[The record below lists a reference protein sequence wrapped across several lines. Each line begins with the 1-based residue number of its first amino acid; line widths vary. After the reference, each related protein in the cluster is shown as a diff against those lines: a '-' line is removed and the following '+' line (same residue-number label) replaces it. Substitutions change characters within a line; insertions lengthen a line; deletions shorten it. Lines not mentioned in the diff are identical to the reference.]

1 MPPIYPFGWPQTA
14 HESAVTEL
22 PALNQVGGKGWSL
35 MRMAQAGLAV
45 PPGLVL
51 GVDFFAAWIDELQAT
66 PEWQAFLAANA
77 SQLGAA
83 CDALKARAAGLKLA
97 DEQRRA
103 LAGLMTAF
111 APDALFAVRSSS
123 PEEDLEGASFAGAYE
138 TVLGVRADGLE
149 DAIRRA
155 FASCLDSRI
164 VVYKQ
169 QHGFDVRQPRIAVIV
184 QQQIQAETAGV
195 GFSLNPL
202 SNDFDQA
209 MISANWGLGESVVAG
224 LASPDLYVIDKL
236 GPRLVERTLGRKE
249 LAILA
254 EPEGGTREA
263 PNYRSQAWT
272 LSESQALELAEMLG
286 RLESLYQQPIDI
298 EWAFAEGK
306 LYLLQARPI
315 TSHMPLPAELLTLP
329 GAPKR
334 LYGDFTIS
342 IQGIFEP
349 MSVLGTDFFRY
360 LVRGLVTELLGHD
373 NSDRIETA
381 LLFAS
386 TGRIYFNFSN
396 LLALAGEDKIVAL
409 LKNVD
414 GLAAAIMAELDAAP
428 YVNADFEKGALLRDL
443 FAHIPGRAL
452 LALESGL
459 MPEHARQG
467 AERSAE
473 KFQRLL
479 AELAAEDLPLDAFG
493 KKLGEQMG
501 HLLGGEFLPPIAL
514 SRVAIAQLAGFF
526 AHADEQTR
534 ASLQRLDRSLPHNVT
549 IEMGLELENL
559 ARLLH
564 SPLPDG
570 PAEFAAR
577 IAEGRL
583 PPAFLT
589 AWQAFLIR
597 YGHRGP
603 REIDAAA
610 PRYREQPEMLLA
622 QILQLAQLPDAS
634 AGPKAIYQQSQRE
647 RQAAYEALLAQVQ
660 AQGWLQAKKFETLYR
675 IVETLGGYR
684 ERPKFELVKGMA
696 LCRTKVLAVAA
707 GLVSAG
713 RLDQP
718 EQAFDLTLADLARG
732 QREPDLD
739 LRALA
744 AERRRPI
751 DRLARLPRLP
761 QIFDS
766 RGRIFE
772 APHAPAGPGEL
783 SGQAISAGAVKGRVK
798 VLHSP
803 NQKPLLPGEILVAR
817 ATDPGWT
824 PLFVNAAAIVLEV
837 GGLLQH
843 GALVAREYGKPCVAG
858 VDQATDKLH
867 DGQLVEVDGS
877 AGVIRLLETEGGVS
891 DSSVSPGFND
901 KQSSANMSF

>member
-1 MPPIYPFGWPQTA
+1 MQQIYTFGLA
-14 HESAVTEL
+14 ESVQESPSSQL
-22 PALNQVGGKGWSL
+22 PALAQVGGKGWSL
-35 MRMAQAGLAV
+35 MRMAEAGLAV

-51 GVDFFAAWIDELQAT
+51 GVAFFAGWIAELQAT
-66 PEWQAFLAANA
+66 SEWQAFLSA
-77 SQLGAA
+77 STSRLASA

-97 DEQRRA
+97 AGQRQA
-103 LAGLMTAF
+103 LAEPMQSF
-111 APDALFAVRSSS
+111 APDSLFAVRSSS

-169 QHGFDVRQPRIAVIV
+169 QHGFDARQPRIAVIV

-224 LASPDLYVIDKL
+224 LASPDLYVLDKL
-236 GPRLVERTLGRKE
+236 GPRLLERRRGRKE
-249 LAILA
+249 LAILP
-254 EPEGGTREA
+254 EPDGGTREA
-263 PNYRSQAWT
+263 QNYRSREWT
-272 LSESQALELAEMLG
+272 LSEAQALELAEMLS
-286 RLESLYQQPIDI
+286 RLESLYQKPIDI
-298 EWAFAEGK
+298 EWAFAGGK

-381 LLFAS
+381 ILFAT

-396 LLALAGEDKIVAL
+396 LLALAGQAKIVAL

-414 GLAAAIMAELDAAP
+414 GLAAAIMADLDAAP
-428 YVNADFEKGALLRDL
+428 YLNTAFEKGALLRDL
-443 FAHIPGRAL
+443 LAHIPGRAL

-459 MPEHARQG
+459 MPEQARQG

-473 KFQRLL
+473 KFQHLL
-479 AELAAEDLPLDAFG
+479 AELAGEDLPLDAFG
-493 KKLGEQMG
+493 KELGEKMG

-526 AHADEQTR
+526 ADAEGGIADQRTR
-534 ASLQRLDRSLPHNVT
+534 AYLQRLDRSLPHNVT

-564 SPLPDG
+564 SPLPEG
-570 PAEFAAR
+570 PAALAAR

-583 PPAFLT
+583 PQAFLD
-589 AWQAFLIR
+589 AWRSFLIR

-634 AGPKAIYQQSQRE
+634 AGPNAIYQQSRRE

-696 LCRTKVLAVAA
+696 LCRAKVLAVATE
-707 GLVSAG
+707 LVSAG
-713 RLDQP
+713 RLDKP
-718 EQAFDLTLADLARG
+718 EQAFDLTLADLTRA
-732 QREPDLD
+732 QREPELD

-772 APHAPAGPGEL
+772 VPRAPAGPGEL
-783 SGQAISAGAVKGRVK
+783 AGQAISAGAVRGRVK

-803 NQKPLLPGEILVAR
+803 TEKPLLPGEILVAR

-858 VDQATDKLH
+858 VDQATEKLH

-877 AGVIRLLETEGGVS
+877 AGVIRLLEAESAMAG
-891 DSSVSPGFND
+891 SSAGTGFND
-901 KQSSANMSF
+901 NPA